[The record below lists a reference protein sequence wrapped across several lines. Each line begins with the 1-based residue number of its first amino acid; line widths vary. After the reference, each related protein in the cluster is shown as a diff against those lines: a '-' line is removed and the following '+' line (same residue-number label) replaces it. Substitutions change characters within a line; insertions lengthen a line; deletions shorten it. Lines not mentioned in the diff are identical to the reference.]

1 MEDCMS
7 AAAVSRFYATGK
19 RKNSIARVWMM
30 PGSGKITVNERPAD
44 QYFGR
49 AVLKMIIRQP
59 FEVTGM
65 VDKYDVLATVIGG
78 GETGQAGAIR
88 HGISKAL
95 LNVDAEAKGK
105 LRKEGLLT
113 RDPRSKERK
122 KYGQKGARARFQFS
136 KR

>member
-1 MEDCMS
+1 MS
-7 AAAVSRFYATGK
+7 AATVSRYYATGK

-30 PGSGKITVNERPAD
+30 PGSGRITINDKPMD

-49 AVLKMIIRQP
+49 DVLKMIIRQP
-59 FEVTGM
+59 FEVTGTL
-65 VDKYDVLATVIGG
+65 DKFDVLVSVLGG
-78 GETGQAGAIR
+78 GNSGQAGAIR

-95 LNVDAEAKGK
+95 LIVDAESRGK

-113 RDPRSKERK
+113 RDPRAKERK

>member
-1 MEDCMS
+1 M
-7 AAAVSRFYATGK
+7 
-19 RKNSIARVWMM
+19 
-30 PGSGKITVNERPAD
+30 D

-49 AVLKMIIRQP
+49 DVLKMIIRQP
-59 FEVTGM
+59 FEVTGTQ
-65 VDKYDVLATVIGG
+65 DKFDVLVSVLGG
-78 GETGQAGAIR
+78 GNSGQAGAIR

-95 LNVDAEAKGK
+95 LAVDAESRSK

-113 RDPRSKERK
+113 RDPRAKERK

>member
-1 MEDCMS
+1 MS
-7 AAAVSRFYATGK
+7 AATVSRYYATGK

-30 PGSGKITVNERPAD
+30 PGNGKVTINDKPMD

-49 AVLKMIIRQP
+49 DVLKMIIRQP
-59 FEVTGM
+59 FEVTGT
-65 VDKYDVLATVIGG
+65 VDKYDVLVSVLGG
-78 GETGQAGAIR
+78 GNSGQAGAIR

-95 LNVDAEAKGK
+95 LAVDAESRGK
-105 LRKEGLLT
+105 LRREGLLT
-113 RDPRSKERK
+113 RDPRAKERK

>member
-1 MEDCMS
+1 MS
-7 AAAVSRFYATGK
+7 AAVSRFYATGK

-30 PGSGKITVNERPAD
+30 PGSGKITINERPAD

-49 AVLKMIIRQP
+49 DVLKMIIRQP
-59 FEVTGM
+59 FEVTGTI
-65 VDKYDVLATVIGG
+65 DKFDVLATVLGG

-95 LNVDAEAKGK
+95 LAVDTEAKGK

-122 KYGQKGARARFQFS
+122 KYGQKGARRRFQFS

>member
-1 MEDCMS
+1 M
-7 AAAVSRFYATGK
+7 AAATVSRFYATGK

-30 PGSGKITVNERPAD
+30 PGNGKITINEKSID

-49 AVLKMIIRQP
+49 DVLKMIIRQP
-59 FEVTGM
+59 FEVTGTI
-65 VDKYDVLATVIGG
+65 DKYDVLVSVLGG
-78 GETGQAGAIR
+78 GNSGQAGAIR

-95 LNVDAEAKGK
+95 LTIDEESRGK

>member
-1 MEDCMS
+1 
-7 AAAVSRFYATGK
+7 
-19 RKNSIARVWMM
+19 MM
-30 PGSGKITVNERPAD
+30 PGSGKVTINDKTME

-49 AVLKMIIRQP
+49 EVLKMIIRQP
-59 FEVTGM
+59 FEVTGT
-65 VDKYDVLATVIGG
+65 VDKFDVMVNVLGG
-78 GETGQAGAIR
+78 GNSGQAGAIR

-95 LNVDAEAKGK
+95 LEVDAESRIK

-113 RDPRSKERK
+113 RDPRAVERK

>member
-1 MEDCMS
+1 MS
-7 AAAVSRFYATGK
+7 AATVSRYYATGK
-19 RKNSIARVWMM
+19 RKNSIARIWMM
-30 PGSGKITVNERPAD
+30 PGSGKITINDKPMD

-49 AVLKMIIRQP
+49 DVLKMIIRQP
-59 FEVTGM
+59 FEVTGTI
-65 VDKYDVLATVIGG
+65 DKFDVLVSVLGG
-78 GETGQAGAIR
+78 GNSGQAGAIR

-95 LNVDAEAKGK
+95 LAVDAESRVK

-113 RDPRSKERK
+113 RDPRAKERK

>member
-1 MEDCMS
+1 MS
-7 AAAVSRFYATGK
+7 VATVSRFYATGK

-30 PGSGKITVNERPAD
+30 PGNGKITVNEKSID

-49 AVLKMIIRQP
+49 EVLKMIIRQP
-59 FEVTGM
+59 FEVTGTI
-65 VDKYDVLATVIGG
+65 DKYDVLVSVLGG
-78 GETGQAGAIR
+78 GTSGQAGAIR

-95 LNVDAEAKGK
+95 LTIDEESRIK

-113 RDPRSKERK
+113 RDPRTKERK

>member
-1 MEDCMS
+1 MS

-30 PGSGKITVNERPAD
+30 PGSGKITINDRTSD

-49 AVLKMIIRQP
+49 DVLKMIIRQP
-59 FEVTGM
+59 FEVTGTI
-65 VDKYDVLATVIGG
+65 DKFDVLVSVLGG
-78 GETGQAGAIR
+78 GNSGQAGAIR

-95 LNVDAEAKGK
+95 LAVDAESRGK

-113 RDPRSKERK
+113 RDPRAKERK

>member
-1 MEDCMS
+1 MS
-7 AAAVSRFYATGK
+7 AATVSRYYATGR

-30 PGSGKITVNERPAD
+30 PGSGKVTINEKTMD

-49 AVLKMIIRQP
+49 DVLKMIIRQP
-59 FEVTGM
+59 FEVTGT
-65 VDKYDVLATVIGG
+65 VDKFDVLVSVLGG
-78 GETGQAGAIR
+78 GNSGQAGAIR

-95 LNVDAEAKGK
+95 LEADAESRIK

-113 RDPRSKERK
+113 RDPRAKERK